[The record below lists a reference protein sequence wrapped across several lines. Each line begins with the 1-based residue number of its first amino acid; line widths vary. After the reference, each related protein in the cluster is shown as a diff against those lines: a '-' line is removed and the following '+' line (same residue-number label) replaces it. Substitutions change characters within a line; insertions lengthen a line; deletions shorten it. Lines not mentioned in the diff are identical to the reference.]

1 MKLSTRTGLVSRK
14 RLEIMPNQKRRKDVR
29 NIAIVAH
36 VDHGKTTLVDTLLKY
51 TGAYK
56 FEEGETAIMDS
67 NPLEKERG
75 ITIFSKIASF
85 NYKGVQCNIV
95 DTPGHAD
102 FGSEVERILEM
113 VDGVLLL
120 VDAVDGPMPQT
131 KFVLKKSLELHLKPI
146 LVINKIDRPNSRP
159 DKVADMT
166 FDLFCDLNASD
177 EQLDFPIVYASGRD
191 GHATLDLDE
200 PSDNIKPL
208 LDTILHRVLPP
219 LANPD
224 LPFQM
229 LVTMIDHNSYF
240 GRIAIGRIFHGT
252 VRVDDQV
259 ALVKRDGEISTG
271 KVTKIMK
278 YKGLTPVD
286 VTEAMA
292 GDIIMITGIE
302 GVSVGETLSSAES
315 PKALPAVKID
325 EPTISMNF
333 SHNTSPLAGKDGGVF
348 LSSRHIREYLE
359 HEAMVNVGIKVEEV
373 DNGERFKVSGRGELH
388 LEVLIET
395 MRRKGYEL
403 EVSRP
408 QVILKKMG
416 DQILEPAE
424 VVVIEVGSEY
434 QGAVMQALGERK
446 AQMNDLQ
453 TTSFNSVRMEFNIT
467 SRALI
472 GFRSEL
478 LIMTRGSGIMCQN
491 FLEWRLFN
499 GDMPS
504 RRKGVLIS
512 NSSGKIV
519 AFALAALQER
529 GEIFVKPGDVVYEGM
544 IIGLCNRSNDIVV
557 NPQKEKKHS
566 NVRSV
571 LSDTAINLISPR
583 QINLEFAL
591 VFIDDD
597 ELVEI
602 TPLNIRIRKAVTKET
617 DRTRIDR
624 QSRFDARQE

>member
-1 MKLSTRTGLVSRK
+1 
-14 RLEIMPNQKRRKDVR
+14 MPNQKRRKDVR

>member
-1 MKLSTRTGLVSRK
+1 VSFPLLLKYTKEKAKL
-14 RLEIMPNQKRRKDVR
+14 MPNQKRRKDVR
-29 NIAIVAH
+29 NLAIVAH

-51 TGAYK
+51 TGAHK
-56 FEEGETAIMDS
+56 FEEGETTIMDS

-75 ITIFSKIASF
+75 ITIFSKNASF

-146 LVINKIDRPNSRP
+146 LVINKIDRPNARAGE
-159 DKVADMT
+159 VANMT
-166 FDLFCDLNASD
+166 FDLFCELNASD

-191 GHATLDLDE
+191 GYATLDLDE

-219 LANPD
+219 IANPD

-229 LVTMIDHNSYF
+229 LVTMLDHNSYF
-240 GRIAIGRIFHGT
+240 GRIAIGRIVHGAIH
-252 VRVDDQV
+252 VGDPV
-259 ALVKRDGEISTG
+259 ALVKRDGTITTN

-278 YKGLTPVD
+278 YKGLTPIEAND
-286 VTEAMA
+286 AMA
-292 GDIIMITGIE
+292 GDIILITGIE
-302 GVSVGETLSSAES
+302 GVSIGETLASVDN

-348 LSSRHIREYLE
+348 LTSRHIREYLE

-373 DNGERFKVSGRGELH
+373 DRGERFKVSGRGELH
-388 LEVLIET
+388 LEILIET

-416 DQILEPAE
+416 DQILEPVE
-424 VVVIEVGSEY
+424 VVVIEVDSAY
-434 QGAVMQALGERK
+434 QGAVMQSLGERK
-446 AQMNDLQ
+446 AEMKDLKVI
-453 TTSFNSVRMEFNIT
+453 SSGAMRMEFIIT

-472 GFRSEL
+472 GFRSEFL
-478 LIMTRGSGIMCQN
+478 LITRGTGVMCQN
-491 FLEWRLFN
+491 FLEHQIYK
-499 GDMPS
+499 GEMPS
-504 RRKGVLIS
+504 RQRGVQVS
-512 NSSGKIV
+512 NGDGKVV
-519 AFALAALQER
+519 AFALWNLQER
-529 GEIFVKPGDVVYEGM
+529 GEMFVGPGDIVYEGM
-544 IIGLCNRSNDIVV
+544 IVGIYNKGVDIVV
-557 NPQKEKKHS
+557 NPQKEKKLTNMRSS
-566 NVRSV
+566 NC
-571 LSDTAINLISPR
+571 DMAIQLVPPR
-583 QINLEFAL
+583 KINLEFAL

-602 TPLNIRIRKAVTKET
+602 TPLNIRLRKMQLREI
-617 DRTRIDR
+617 DRTRTNR
-624 QSRFDARQE
+624 KSRVEIA

>member
-1 MKLSTRTGLVSRK
+1 
-14 RLEIMPNQKRRKDVR
+14 MPNQKRRKDVR

-36 VDHGKTTLVDTLLKY
+36 VDHGKTTLVDALLKY
-51 TGAYK
+51 TGAHK
-56 FEEGETAIMDS
+56 FEEGETTIMDS

-75 ITIFSKIASF
+75 ITIFSKNASF

-120 VDAVDGPMPQT
+120 VDAVEGPMPQT

-159 DKVADMT
+159 DEVADMT
-166 FDLFCDLNASD
+166 FDLFCELNASD

-200 PSDNIKPL
+200 PNDNIKPL

-219 LANPD
+219 VANPD

-229 LVTMIDHNSYF
+229 LVTMIDHNFYF
-240 GRIAIGRIFHGT
+240 GRIAIGRIFYGT
-252 VRVDDQV
+252 IHVDDPV
-259 ALVKRDGEISTG
+259 ALVRRDGTIATA

-302 GVSVGETLSSAES
+302 GVSIGETLTDVNN

-333 SHNTSPLAGKDGGVF
+333 SHNMSPLAGKDGGVF
-348 LSSRHIREYLE
+348 LTSRHIREYLE
-359 HEAMVNVGIKVEEV
+359 HEAMVNVGIKVEEI
-373 DNGERFKVSGRGELH
+373 DKGERFKVSGRGELH
-388 LEVLIET
+388 LEILIET

-403 EVSRP
+403 EVSKP

-416 DQILEPAE
+416 DQILEPVE
-424 VVVIEVGSEY
+424 VVVIEVDNEY
-434 QGAVMQALGERK
+434 QGAVIQALGERK
-446 AQMNDLQ
+446 AQMKDLKV
-453 TTSFNSVRMEFNIT
+453 TASNSIRMEFNIT

-478 LIMTRGSGIMCQN
+478 LLMTRGSAIMCQN
-491 FLEWRLFN
+491 FLECQPYK

-504 RRKGVLIS
+504 SRKGVLVS
-512 NSSGKIV
+512 NSNGKAV
-519 AFALAALQER
+519 SFALANLQER

-544 IIGLCNRSNDIVV
+544 IVGLCSRGGDIVV
-557 NPQKEKKHS
+557 NPQKAKKQS

-571 LSDTAINLISPR
+571 LSDTAINLIPPR
-583 QINLEFAL
+583 KITLEFAL
-591 VFIDDD
+591 VFINDE

-602 TPLNIRIRKAVTKET
+602 TPLNIRIRKAVMKEI
-617 DRTRIDR
+617 DRTRIGR
-624 QSRFDARQE
+624 QSRFDSRKD

>member
-1 MKLSTRTGLVSRK
+1 
-14 RLEIMPNQKRRKDVR
+14 MPNQKRRKDVR
-29 NIAIVAH
+29 NLAIVAH

-51 TGAYK
+51 TGAHK
-56 FEEGETAIMDS
+56 FEDGEVTIMDS

-75 ITIFSKIASF
+75 ITIFSKNASF

-146 LVINKIDRPNSRP
+146 LVINKIDRPNARP
-159 DKVADMT
+159 DEVASMT
-166 FDLFCDLNASD
+166 FDLFCELNATD

-191 GHATLDLDE
+191 GYAKLDLDD
-200 PSDNIKPL
+200 PNDNIKPL

-219 LANPD
+219 VANPD

-229 LVTMIDHNSYF
+229 LVTMLDHNSYF
-240 GRIAIGRIFHGT
+240 GRIGIGRIFHGA
-252 VRVDDQV
+252 VRVGDPV
-259 ALVKRDGEISTG
+259 ALVKRDGTITTTN

-278 YKGLTPVD
+278 YKGLTPVEAN
-286 VTEAMA
+286 EAMA
-292 GDIIMITGIE
+292 GDIIMIMGVE
-302 GVSVGETLSSAES
+302 GVSVGETITCIDA
-315 PKALPAVKID
+315 PKALPTVKID

-333 SHNTSPLAGKDGGVF
+333 SHNTSPLSGKDGGVF
-348 LSSRHIREYLE
+348 LTSRHIREYLE
-359 HEAMVNVGIKVEEV
+359 HEMMVNVGIRVEEV
-373 DNGERFKVSGRGELH
+373 DGGERFKVSGRGELH

-408 QVILKKMG
+408 QVILKKIG
-416 DQILEPAE
+416 DDTFEPVE
-424 VVVIEVGSEY
+424 VVVIEVDSMY

-446 AQMNDLQ
+446 AEMKDMK
-453 TTSFNSVRMEFNIT
+453 TTSSGYIRMEFVIS

-472 GFRSEL
+472 GFRSEFL
-478 LIMTRGSGIMCQN
+478 LMTRGTGVMCQN
-491 FLEWRLFN
+491 FLEYQPYK
-499 GDMPS
+499 GEMPS
-504 RRKGVLIS
+504 RQRGVLVS
-512 NSSGKIV
+512 KDDGKVV
-519 AFALAALQER
+519 AFALWNLQER
-529 GEIFVKPGDVVYEGM
+529 GELFIEPGDMVYGGM
-544 IIGLCNRSNDIVV
+544 IVGVNNKGVDIVV
-557 NPQKEKKHS
+557 NPQKEKKLT
-566 NVRSV
+566 NMRS
-571 LSDTAINLISPR
+571 STRDIAIQLVPSRKIT
-583 QINLEFAL
+583 LEFAL

-602 TPLNIRIRKAVTKET
+602 TPLNIRLRKMQLRA
-617 DRTRIDR
+617 IDR
-624 QSRFDARQE
+624 VRTKRKDRAEIEE